1 MTELAKT
8 GQVLEPKAMSR
19 PERWCSKGVLDSLG
33 EEKTELYRVHRC
45 LLGDTSHYSVG
56 LQIWGTLEPAWLG
69 CALWEE
75 WVFWPQQATRLQ
87 INLVHLS
94 FFVTECHAKPP
105 RASQLP

>member
-19 PERWCSKGVLDSLG
+19 PECWPSKGVLESLE
-33 EEKTELYRVHRC
+33 EEKTELYWVYRC

-69 CALWEE
+69 WVLWEE
-75 WVFWPQQATRLQ
+75 WVF
-87 INLVHLS
+87 
-94 FFVTECHAKPP
+94 
-105 RASQLP
+105 